1 MKESGATRWLAFL
14 AVCGLVGTTFLAD
27 RLQLLDGVRL
37 ALQDA
42 LSPGRMVATS
52 ILSPHQDA
60 ADPASPGERDE
71 IRKLEQQRRELLA
84 ENVRLYNELRQWR
97 PTGLLRRPTAPL
109 AGLQLIEAR
118 VLCRHGVP
126 GSLRSAMIEAGKT
139 HGLLRS
145 ELVLD
150 ASGILLDLGQAEG
163 LESGQTILSG
173 LAVAGRIDR
182 VGRWVSHLQPV
193 TDPEFTM
200 QVQLIHRSERG
211 TQPGVAGIYQ
221 GTGTAGR
228 ITGIPATAR
237 VAVGDAVV
245 SESIGGTVGRTAYLG
260 QVVLAEFLS
269 AGEWSVEVAPAVDIN
284 SIEKVLAVVPLI
296 NSDRIAADR
305 PVGEQSR

>member
-1 MKESGATRWLAFL
+1 MKESGATRWFAFL
-14 AVCGLVGTTFLAD
+14 AVCGLAGTTFLAD
-27 RLQLLDGVRL
+27 RLHLLDGVRL

-52 ILSPHQDA
+52 ILSPHHKA
-60 ADPASPGERDE
+60 ADPASPGEQDE

-97 PTGLLRRPTAPL
+97 PAGLLHRPTAPL

-118 VLCRHGVP
+118 VLGRQGVP

-182 VGRWVSHLQPV
+182 AGRWVSHLQPV
-193 TDPEFTM
+193 TDPEFSM

-211 TQPGVAGIYQ
+211 TQPGAAGIYQ

-245 SESIGGTVGRTAYLG
+245 SGSIGGPVGRTAYLG
-260 QVVLAEFLS
+260 QVVLADFQS

-284 SIEKVLAVVPLI
+284 SIEKVLAVVPRI